1 MNPRLKQRVLAVFA
15 CAAGVVLFSIIYVR
29 AHPLVFN
36 ESFFGHAHCMKSA
49 GLGLES
55 YAADHGGRFPFHTNG
70 SAAALALPIPGGY
83 CSDSELSGPGYITRV
98 YVQGMSRADDGKIAI
113 LFDKVPTPGGDH
125 CHLFQR
131 MRAPLGR
138 EVYTIGGGMRFIPES
153 KWSEFSREQIEL
165 LVGAGIP
172 RPQAE
177 AYYSE
182 SPRR

>member
-1 MNPRLKQRVLAVFA
+1 MVVFG
-15 CAAGVVLFSIIYVR
+15 CAAGAVLFSIIYVR

-70 SAAALALPIPGGY
+70 CMAALALAIAGRY
-83 CSDSELSGPGYITRV
+83 CSDSELTCPGYIPRV
-98 YVQGMSRADDGKIAI
+98 YVQSLSRTNDGEIAI

-125 CHLFQR
+125 CHFFQR

-138 EVYTIGGGMRFIPES
+138 EVYTIGNGMRFIPES
-153 KWSEFSREQIEL
+153 GWSKFSREQVDL
-165 LVGAGIP
+165 LVAAGMKQL
-172 RPQAE
+172 QAE
-177 AYYSE
+177 DYYSE
-182 SPRR
+182 FPRR

>member
-1 MNPRLKQRVLAVFA
+1 MVVFGSA
-15 CAAGVVLFSIIYVR
+15 IALVLFSIIYVR

-70 SAAALALPIPGGY
+70 CAAALALPVAGGY
-83 CSDSELSGPGYITRV
+83 CSDSEFTGPGHVTRV
-98 YVQGMSRADDGKIAI
+98 YVQGLSRSDDGEIAL

-125 CHLFQR
+125 CHFFAR

-138 EVYTIGGGMRFIPES
+138 EVYTIGNGMRFILEREWS
-153 KWSEFSREQIEL
+153 KFSRRQMDL
-165 LVGAGIP
+165 LVAAGIP
-172 RPQAE
+172 RAQAE
-177 AYYSE
+177 SYYSE
-182 SPRR
+182 TPNR

>member
-1 MNPRLKQRVLAVFA
+1 MVLLGF
-15 CAAGVVLFSIIYVR
+15 AAGAVAFSIIYVR

-55 YAADHGGRFPFHTNG
+55 YAADHGGRFPFHANG
-70 SAAALALPIPGGY
+70 CSAALALASSGGY
-83 CSDSELSGPGYITRV
+83 CSDSELTGPGYVRRV
-98 YVQGMSRADDGKIAI
+98 YVQGLNRTNDGEIAI

-125 CHLFQR
+125 CHFFHR
-131 MRAPLGR
+131 MRAASGR
-138 EVYTIGGGMRFIPES
+138 EVYTIGSGMRFIPEREWS
-153 KWSEFSREQIEL
+153 KYTREQVSL
-165 LVGAGIP
+165 LVAAGIS

-182 SPRR
+182 IPKR